1 MKNTIETENG
11 IITIIERY
19 GKDFKIEMFD
29 PSKDNANVLYVQYSS
44 ASYRLDDK
52 YQINNL
58 FKELKSQIIKIMK
71 FYVNDNPEFYKHFEF
86 NLEYSLISDYANLT
100 PKGIDT
106 NNFFHISWDWF
117 MDSELKRDSLEYLKG
132 LTEEQKRFAYVY

>member
-29 PSKDNANVLYVQYSS
+29 PSTDDSNILYAEYSS
-44 ASYRLDDK
+44 DFYRLEDK

-58 FKELKSQIIKIMK
+58 FKELKPQIIEIMK
-71 FYVNDNPEFYKHFEF
+71 FYVNDNPEFYKHFDIDP
-86 NLEYSLISDYANLT
+86 NYTLISDYANFT
-100 PKGIDT
+100 PKGD
-106 NNFFHISWDWF
+106 NKYFHINYPKF
-117 MDSELKRDSLEYLKG
+117 LKAELKSDSLEYLKS
-132 LTEEQKRFAYVY
+132 LTDEQKRFAYGY